1 MPRGFSSKF
10 YVHHIRSHGTEMR
23 PKTDGKACKA
33 IPAFPRGQSRCRGDL
48 TLSPYAFEKPGTGA
62 AVDSQPRRAFS
73 AKSALRGEAKA
84 IRRRA
89 ELADGMSEAE
99 GTPDLPWARPG
110 GLGVASSGPSTCSIT
125 LVMSRPRWP
134 TDEDGRSLCR
144 LPNESRTRRRPSFLL
159 RYRRLR
165 VVIR

>member
-10 YVHHIRSHGTEMR
+10 YVHHIRSHGTETR

-33 IPAFPRGQSRCRGDL
+33 IPAFPRGQSPCQEDL
-48 TLSPYAFEKPGTGA
+48 TLSPCAFEKPGTGA

-110 GLGVASSGPSTCSIT
+110 GLGVAKSGSSRHRRCFSNPIAFSQIAMPMVEPVYSIT
-125 LVMSRPRWP
+125 TPWRPRP
-134 TDEDGRSLCR
+134 GRSF
-144 LPNESRTRRRPSFLL
+144 PAS
-159 RYRRLR
+159 
-165 VVIR
+165 